1 MALPMFSALGA
12 KFTLDSKLHS
22 GINIWSKI
30 GQNWTKLSLILAF
43 WIAG

>member
-12 KFTLDSKLHS
+12 KFTLGSKLHS
-22 GINIWSKI
+22 GINIWSIMK
-30 GQNWTKLSLILAF
+30 TKLSLILAF